1 MARDSEL
8 ERLRTIISGEWE
20 AQKYAKKQ
28 MDDAWNEL
36 QRLQDRNG
44 PQIKS
49 LKEQH
54 DRMYEEMGAAFRDA
68 SNAFSSGDHEDA
80 KRYSARGREI
90 QAEMRELPPRRRR
103 LIDEI
108 EPARKRWSAAR
119 DVYLD
124 KKHVFRLAKERFDDR
139 KRQLSTER
147 RDVAVKAGT
156 PRQYWDDVKVVEE
169 ASGSTSV
176 YFGGTGKP
184 DGPGHAHYVVDRFG
198 NLTWRREPNESRGR
212 HNAR

>member
-8 ERLRTIISGEWE
+8 ERLRTIMTGEWE
-20 AQKYAKKQ
+20 ALKYAKAQ
-28 MDDAWNEL
+28 MDSAWEEL
-36 QRLQDRNG
+36 QRVQGHND

-49 LKEQH
+49 LKDQH
-54 DRMYEEMGAAFRDA
+54 DRMYEQMGTAFREA
-68 SNAFSSGDHEDA
+68 SDAFSSGNHERA
-80 KRYSARGREI
+80 KECSARGRQI
-90 QAEMRELPPRRRR
+90 QADMRELPPRRRR

-108 EPARKRWSAAR
+108 EPVRKRWSAAR
-119 DVYLD
+119 DVYMD
-124 KKHVFRLAKERFDDR
+124 KKHVHRLAKERFDDR

-147 RDVAVKAGT
+147 RDTAVRAGT
-156 PRQYWDDVKVVEE
+156 PRQYWDNVKVVEE
-169 ASGSTSV
+169 ASGNTSV
-176 YFGGTGKP
+176 YFGGVGKP